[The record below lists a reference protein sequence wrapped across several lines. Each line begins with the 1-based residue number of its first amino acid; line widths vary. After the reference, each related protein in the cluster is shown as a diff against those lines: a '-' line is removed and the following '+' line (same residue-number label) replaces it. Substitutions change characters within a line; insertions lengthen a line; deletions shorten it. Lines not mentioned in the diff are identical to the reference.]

1 MLEIIDIFI
10 LIFIYFKFFY
20 QKWIKQDLFIFKTLF
35 YIYLCLVIYVTL
47 IPFHIVIINL
57 SKNPLDYINFVPF
70 RDIRIQYYHGAY
82 KEIILNV
89 IMLIPFGFLLPIII
103 KTNIFKTVFY
113 TFMTSLTIESIQLL
127 YHLGSNL
134 THRSCD
140 ITDIITNTIGG
151 FIGYIIYLIF
161 KPFINYILKK
171 IKA

>member
-10 LIFIYFKFFY
+10 LLFIYLKFFY
-20 QKWIKQDLFIFKTLF
+20 KKWINKDLFLLKTLF
-35 YIYLCLVIYVTL
+35 YIYLCIIIYVTL

-57 SKNPLDYINFVPF
+57 NKNPLDYINLVPF
-70 RDIRIQYYHGAY
+70 KDIRFQYYHGAY

-89 IMLIPFGFLLPIII
+89 IMLVPFGFLLPIIN
-103 KTNIFKTVFY
+103 KTNIFKVVFY

-140 ITDIITNTIGG
+140 ITDLITNTIGG
-151 FIGYIIYLIF
+151 LIGYIIYMIL
-161 KPFINYILKK
+161 KPFINYILNK
-171 IKA
+171 IKG